1 MKSQKITR
9 RGTRRAPAR
18 APRRMRATRDHEID
32 ASIAIS
38 SARLQRVRH
47 LMKDFGSFREAR

>member
-1 MKSQKITR
+1 
-9 RGTRRAPAR
+9 
-18 APRRMRATRDHEID
+18 MRATRDHEID